1 MKKNKKIL
9 IFYDDQKFAGKGHY
23 SRSKNLS
30 QYLNKYYK
38 ISFNQFGNVNK
49 FKKKIYKFDL
59 IILDLKKYPLQ
70 KLNFY
75 FKKFRKKIITIENY
89 NNTFGDINIKIFD
102 HSPNIKTKSYNGL
115 KYAMIKKDKISKI
128 NKNNQIFVSIG
139 NNPKK
144 KYFTI
149 IKNKIKE
156 LKNYNFILM
165 PSMKTKNYSKFTN
178 TKFCNVNNYY
188 EKFKNSSICIT
199 NGGLT
204 LIEALYFKKICFA
217 FPQNKYEANF
227 INFLKKRK
235 YIFGTNLDKIN
246 SLDDISIKKIK
257 KKLKN
262 IIDGNGLNRIK
273 KIIEKNF

>member
-1 MKKNKKIL
+1 MKKNKKII
-9 IFYDDQKFAGKGHY
+9 IFYDDQKFSGKGHY
-23 SRSKNLS
+23 IRCKNLS
-30 QYLNKYYK
+30 EYLNKYYK
-38 ISFNQFGNVNK
+38 ISFNPFSNVNK

-59 IILDLKKYPLQ
+59 IILDLKKYSLQ

-75 FKKFRKKIITIENY
+75 FKKFKEQIITIENY
-89 NNTFGDINIKIFD
+89 NNTFGYINIKIFD
-102 HSPNIKTKSYNGL
+102 HSPDIKTKSYNGL
-115 KYAMIKKDKISKI
+115 KYAMIKKVKIPRI
-128 NKNNQIFVSIG
+128 DINNQIFVSIG

-144 KYFTI
+144 KYLSI
-149 IKNKIKE
+149 IQKKIKIS
-156 LKNYNFILM
+156 KNYNFVLM
-165 PSMKTKNYSKFTN
+165 PSMKKKDYFKYTN
-178 TKFCNVNNYY
+178 IKFCNANNYY

-235 YIFGTNLDKIN
+235 FVFGTNLDKIN
-246 SLDDISIKKIK
+246 SLDIINMRKIK
-257 KKLKN
+257 KRLKN